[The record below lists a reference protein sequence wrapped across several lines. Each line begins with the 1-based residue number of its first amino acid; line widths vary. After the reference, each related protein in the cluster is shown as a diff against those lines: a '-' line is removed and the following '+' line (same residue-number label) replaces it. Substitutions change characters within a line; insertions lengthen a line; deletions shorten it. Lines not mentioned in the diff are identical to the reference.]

1 VLELLS
7 RDRPRAVAA
16 RPANRSDRPAYGV
29 YDHKTPAA
37 PGQERLYRIEF
48 WPIGNRF
55 RRGHRLRLHV
65 LGTSAASLPGAPAVN
80 TIRVG
85 GHDGSRLLFP
95 CCPAATSDGVTVVSE
110 RPRTRRAR
118 SGRAEA

>member
-1 VLELLS
+1 VRRAISDVWIPRRLAAVLERRQLVS

-16 RPANRSDRPAYGV
+16 RPANRSDRPALRV

-80 TIRVG
+80 TIRVADTTA
-85 GHDGSRLLFP
+85 HACCSP
-95 CCPAATSDGVTVVSE
+95 CCPAATSDE
-110 RPRTRRAR
+110 
-118 SGRAEA
+118 